1 MIETQ
6 ATEEKV
12 SFDEIADA
20 IEEIK
25 LSSTEVVNQ
34 MPIDSAMKTTIL
46 ISVEE
51 NIKKLVSA
59 LANKETIG
67 WNTNCDVETYSHL
80 PNSITGVIVY
90 YLIKGIKEELGLE
103 FEKQPKCL
111 TYNTSTLEKKK
122 AGKKRLITKEQ
133 KNELLSKTQINFYD
147 TQISN
152 GEMSIEDAMEEIKNA
167 YNQIKAFEE
176 MGYIL
181 PPQKHLAPYWLK
193 KETNSTGSV

>member
-6 ATEEKV
+6 ATDEKV
-12 SFDEIADA
+12 SFEEIADA
-20 IEEIK
+20 IEEVK
-25 LSSTEVVNQ
+25 LSSTEVINQ
-34 MPIDSAMKTTIL
+34 MPIDSGVKTTIL

-59 LANKETIG
+59 LANKEPIG
-67 WNTNCDVETYSHL
+67 WNTSCDVETYNHL

-103 FEKQPKCL
+103 FENEPKCL
-111 TYNTSTLEKKK
+111 SYNKSALEKKK
-122 AGKKRLITKEQ
+122 AGKKRLLTKEQ
-133 KNELLSKTQINFYD
+133 KNELLSKTQISFYD
-147 TQISN
+147 IKISN

-193 KETNSTGSV
+193 TD

>member
-1 MIETQ
+1 MVETQ
-6 ATEEKV
+6 ATDEKV
-12 SFDEIADA
+12 SFEEIADA
-20 IEEIK
+20 IEEVK

-34 MPIDSAMKTTIL
+34 MPIDSGVKTTIL

-59 LANKETIG
+59 LANKEPIG
-67 WNTNCDVETYSHL
+67 WNMNCDVGTDSHL

-103 FEKQPKCL
+103 FENEPKCL
-111 TYNTSTLEKKK
+111 SYNKSVLEKKK
-122 AGKKRLITKEQ
+122 AGKKRLLTKEQ
-133 KNELLSKTQINFYD
+133 KNKLLSKTQINFYD
-147 TQISN
+147 TQIGN
-152 GEMSIEDAMEEIKNA
+152 GEISIEDAMEQIKNA

-193 KETNSTGSV
+193 KESN